1 MFVSHTSS
9 DGHPDTSSAT
19 RRLHGLVPTDASAND
34 IVRNTRHPQHETSR
48 GRSAHHARAMDP
60 NARPSLSD
68 LAGVRISDRPADGER
83 AKRDRPRLAFQP
95 FHALAA
101 ILALSCALCASLT
114 MLVQQAV
121 HYSVTQQAQATG
133 PQREQSERTYVQ
145 KDKDSTGQNMSPQPQ
160 AEASQPE
167 SQLIDLNAADVSQL
181 QTLKGVGPVT
191 AQRIIDYRGQI
202 GRFESVDQLMEVKGI
217 GAKTL
222 AKFRDQV
229 CVR

>member
-1 MFVSHTSS
+1 MFVSHTS
-9 DGHPDTSSAT
+9 DGRPDTSSAT
-19 RRLHGLVPTDASAND
+19 RRLHGLASPGNGTNNA
-34 IVRNTRHPQHETSR
+34 IWGARHPQYEASPQDR
-48 GRSAHHARAMDP
+48 GMRHTRATVSQSK
-60 NARPSLSD
+60 PSLSD
-68 LAGVRISDRPADGER
+68 LVGVKSSDTPTDGER
-83 AKRDRPRLAFQP
+83 VKRDRPRLAFQP

-121 HYSVTQQAQATG
+121 HYSATQQAQAMR
-133 PQREQSERTYVQ
+133 PQREQPEQTHTH
-145 KDKDSTGQNMSPQPQ
+145 KDEESTGQNVSQQPQGESPQQ
-160 AEASQPE
+160 Q

-181 QTLKGVGPVT
+181 QTLKGIGPVT
-191 AQRIIDYRGQI
+191 AQRILDYRGQI

-229 CVR
+229 CVQ

>member
-1 MFVSHTSS
+1 
-9 DGHPDTSSAT
+9 
-19 RRLHGLVPTDASAND
+19 
-34 IVRNTRHPQHETSR
+34 
-48 GRSAHHARAMDP
+48 
-60 NARPSLSD
+60 
-68 LAGVRISDRPADGER
+68 
-83 AKRDRPRLAFQP
+83 
-95 FHALAA
+95 
-101 ILALSCALCASLT
+101 

-133 PQREQSERTYVQ
+133 PQREQSERTYAQ
-145 KDKDSTGQNMSPQPQ
+145 KDKDSTGQNMSQQPQ